1 MVWSGRCSEP
11 QEPSMDLC
19 WALGA
24 VTWEPTAA
32 AGRRCWFC
40 WGMSCRWLR
49 CRIHGLPVTTSQ
61 RSSSRAFQGCQAEPW
76 AVPRQLGQAAGTV
89 SSGTCW
95 PCPSECTVPSP
106 ASLLPKALQAVAELL
121 HREHPDLLPTACHTQ
136 ELLLD
141 FCNQPQSWLLQCKGF
156 LHVGF
161 M

>member
-1 MVWSGRCSEP
+1 
-11 QEPSMDLC
+11 MDLC
-19 WALGA
+19 WALGV

-61 RSSSRAFQGCQAEPW
+61 GSTSSAFQGCQPEPW

-121 HREHPDLLPTACHTQ
+121 HREHPGILPATLRNCSWTSVTSPNPGCCSAR
-136 ELLLD
+136 D
-141 FCNQPQSWLLQCKGF
+141 FCMLDLCKE
-156 LHVGF
+156 HPAPSY
-161 M
+161 